1 MFTPIPVDVVKTI
14 VVSSSGKYELLKL
27 MYCCMRRVW
36 SDCRVYICNQDVT
49 MDERAG
55 PSTSSTSTP
64 PLPEAYIE
72 GPSTSAPPFPPPT
85 HASPLRCRPHR
96 CTRAAASVSLHAAV
110 AHRFHSRCCRRRR
123 CRAAT
128 SHPPPTIAVSGVIP
142 AQRVNAWQHCYFALV
157 LTSSLFARTAPG
169 HGMHCYFAALTP

>member
-1 MFTPIPVDVVKTI
+1 
-14 VVSSSGKYELLKL
+14 

-96 CTRAAASVSLHAAV
+96 CIRAAASVSLHAAV
-110 AHRFHSRCCRRRR
+110 AHRFHSRCCRSFFR
-123 CRAAT
+123 CQDGDHFGGGGLTT
-128 SHPPPTIAVSGVIP
+128 SYSPAVTRHRPAGEGFFLASGVSFKID
-142 AQRVNAWQHCYFALV
+142 
-157 LTSSLFARTAPG
+157 
-169 HGMHCYFAALTP
+169 